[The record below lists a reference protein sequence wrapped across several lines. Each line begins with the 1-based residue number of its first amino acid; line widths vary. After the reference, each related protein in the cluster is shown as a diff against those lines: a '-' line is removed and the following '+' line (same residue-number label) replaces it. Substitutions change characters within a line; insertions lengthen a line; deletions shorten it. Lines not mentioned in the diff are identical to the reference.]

1 VGAFVQTASVVAGV
15 AERAMRAV
23 AYCRVSTAKQGEGLS
38 LESQRE
44 RIATFVESQGWEA
57 TYRHDAG
64 TGSKVGPELSRTLRE
79 LDLGMFDVLVVARLD
94 RLSRSVGNFAV
105 ILERAKARGWK
116 VVCLDPM
123 VDMTTPYGEAMAGMA
138 AVFAQLE
145 HRLISLRQI
154 ESVAA
159 RRAAGTYAPAG
170 QAARKVPDK
179 AIRRMVRLS
188 QRGMTSQAIA
198 RQLKIEGHHPPNGG
212 QWKPR
217 LVRKYVAAAKETT

>member
-1 VGAFVQTASVVAGV
+1 
-15 AERAMRAV
+15 MRAV
-23 AYCRVSTAKQGEGLS
+23 AYCRVSTARQGEGLS

-44 RIATFVESQGWEA
+44 RIATFIDSQGWGMA

-64 TGSKVGPELSRTLRE
+64 TGSKVGPELARTLRE

-105 ILERAKARGWK
+105 ILDRAKAHGWK

-123 VDMTTPYGEAMAGMA
+123 VDMTTAMAGMA

-145 HRLISLRQI
+145 HRLISQRQI

-170 QAARKVPDK
+170 QAARRVPDQ

-212 QWKPR
+212 QWKAR

>member
-1 VGAFVQTASVVAGV
+1 
-15 AERAMRAV
+15 
-23 AYCRVSTAKQGEGLS
+23 
-38 LESQRE
+38 
-44 RIATFVESQGWEA
+44 
-57 TYRHDAG
+57 
-64 TGSKVGPELSRTLRE
+64 
-79 LDLGMFDVLVVARLD
+79 MFDVLVVARLD

-105 ILERAKARGWK
+105 ILDRAKAHGWK

-123 VDMTTPYGEAMAGMA
+123 VDMTTPFGEAMAGMA

-145 HRLISLRQI
+145 HRLISQRQI

-170 QAARKVPDK
+170 QAARRVPDQ

-217 LVRKYVAAAKETT
+217 LVRKYVAQRRSGHELLPAPRRRLALLPVLRRGRALQPRHPSDHRDHRLVLPLWVDAR

>member
-1 VGAFVQTASVVAGV
+1 
-15 AERAMRAV
+15 MRAV

-38 LESQRE
+38 LE
-44 RIATFVESQGWEA
+44 
-57 TYRHDAG
+57 
-64 TGSKVGPELSRTLRE
+64 
-79 LDLGMFDVLVVARLD
+79 
-94 RLSRSVGNFAV
+94 
-105 ILERAKARGWK
+105 
-116 VVCLDPM
+116 
-123 VDMTTPYGEAMAGMA
+123 
-138 AVFAQLE
+138 
-145 HRLISLRQI
+145 HRLISQRQI

-170 QAARKVPDK
+170 QAARRVPDQ

-212 QWKPR
+212 QWKAR

>member
-1 VGAFVQTASVVAGV
+1 M

-57 TYRHDAG
+57 SYRHDAG
-64 TGSKVGPELSRTLRE
+64 TGSKVGPELGRTLRE

-105 ILERAKARGWK
+105 ILDRAKTHGWK

-170 QAARKVPDK
+170 QAARRVPDQ

-188 QRGMTSQAIA
+188 QRGMPSKAIA

-217 LVRKYVAAAKETT
+217 LVRKYVAASKTPAPQD

>member
-1 VGAFVQTASVVAGV
+1 M
-15 AERAMRAV
+15 AERAVRAV

-57 TYRHDAG
+57 PAMRSDAG
-64 TGSKVGPELSRTLRE
+64 TGSKVGLELGRTLRE

-105 ILERAKARGWK
+105 ILERAKAHGWK

-170 QAARKVPDK
+170 QAARRVPDQ

>member
-1 VGAFVQTASVVAGV
+1 
-15 AERAMRAV
+15 MRAV

-44 RIATFVESQGWEA
+44 RIAAFVTSQGWGA
-57 TYRHDAG
+57 PAMRSDAG
-64 TGSKVGPELSRTLRE
+64 TGSKVGPELARTLRE

-105 ILERAKARGWK
+105 ILERAKAHGWK

-154 ESVAA
+154 ESV
-159 RRAAGTYAPAG
+159 
-170 QAARKVPDK
+170 
-179 AIRRMVRLS
+179 RRMVRLS

-217 LVRKYVAAAKETT
+217 LVRKYVAAAKG

>member
-1 VGAFVQTASVVAGV
+1 VGAFVQAASVVAGM
-15 AERAMRAV
+15 AERAVRAV
-23 AYCRVSTAKQGEGLS
+23 GYSRVSTAKQGEGLS

-44 RIATFVESQGWEA
+44 RIATFIDSQGWEA

-64 TGSKVGPELSRTLRE
+64 TGSKVGPELARTLRE

-105 ILERAKARGWK
+105 ILDRAKAHGWK

-123 VDMTTPYGEAMAGMA
+123 VDMTTPFGEAMAGMA

-145 HRLISLRQI
+145 HRLISQRQI

-159 RRAAGTYAPAG
+159 RRAAGTYTPAG
-170 QAARKVPDK
+170 QAARRVPDQ